1 MAHLGRNKHEH
12 DQGDGYERGPGSH
25 PDPAVTGGP
34 GRTPAGRP
42 AGDGGAAGFPAGAAA
57 PEATGHPGGPAD
69 PVPPSDPSGAAT
81 TAAPATSAAPY
92 APPAPGGEAAPVD
105 PATGLPARSYPIPG
119 EHVGDPGGDTAHHG
133 GATAGESSVPGGG
146 ASYNDGAAYGASYGE
161 VPAHGDGAAH
171 RGDTAVL
178 SAAAPLLPQRECD
191 RLSERLQHTV
201 TGFVDSPREA
211 VREADALFEEAAENV
226 AKALSEQ
233 RRKLRGAWE
242 HNGGSGSGN
251 GKGRDAHLD
260 TEELRTALRDYRDL
274 TERLLR
280 V

>member
-12 DQGDGYERGPGSH
+12 DQGDGHERGPGSR
-25 PDPAVTGGP
+25 PDPAVTGG
-34 GRTPAGRP
+34 A
-42 AGDGGAAGFPAGAAA
+42 AAGFPAGATA
-57 PEATGHPGGPAD
+57 PEAPGHPGGPAD

-105 PATGLPARSYPIPG
+105 PATGLPARSYPGPG
-119 EHVGDPGGDTAHHG
+119 EPAGDHGGDTAYHG

-146 ASYNDGAAYGASYGE
+146 AAYDDGAAYRASYGE
-161 VPAHGDGAAH
+161 GPAHGDGAAH

-178 SAAAPLLPQRECD
+178 SAAAPLLPQHECD

-233 RRKLRGAWE
+233 RRKLRSAWE
-242 HNGGSGSGN
+242 HNGGNGS

>member
-12 DQGDGYERGPGSH
+12 EQGDGYERGPGSH
-25 PDPAVTGGP
+25 PDPAVTSGS

-42 AGDGGAAGFPAGAAA
+42 AGDGSAAGFPAGAAA
-57 PEATGHPGGPAD
+57 PEAPGHPGGPAD
-69 PVPPSDPSGAAT
+69 PVPPPDPSGAAT

-105 PATGLPARSYPIPG
+105 PATGLPARSYPGPG
-119 EHVGDPGGDTAHHG
+119 EPAGDPAGDTAHHG
-133 GATAGESSVPGGG
+133 GATAGERSVPGG
-146 ASYNDGAAYGASYGE
+146 ASYNDGAAYGEGSALGE
-161 VPAHGDGAAH
+161 GSAQGDGAAH
-171 RGDTAVL
+171 RGDTAVPA
-178 SAAAPLLPQRECD
+178 AAAPLLPQRECD

-233 RRKLRGAWE
+233 RRKLRSAWE
-242 HNGGSGSGN
+242 HNGGSGN
-251 GKGRDAHLD
+251 GKGKDAHLD